1 MADKKSIILHTDS
14 AEQWNLLT
22 DEQAGQLIKALLV
35 YSQTGDQIETDDG
48 MLKMAFSFISAQ
60 LDRDREKYDE
70 KCAKNKKIADERE
83 KKKIAE
89 REKREQEETNVHE
102 RARTCTNVTYTD
114 TDTDTDTESDTDTDT
129 DIETDI
135 NINTCADKPR
145 TRTRFTPP
153 SVDEVAEY
161 CRERGNRVNPQ
172 QFVDFYASKGWKV
185 GNAPMKDWKAAIRS
199 TWERQE
205 RQQSRAAPA
214 KQSANT
220 GCYSSIE
227 NDIVNQI
234 MQQAGCSG

>member
-70 KCAKNKKIADERE
+70 RCAKNKRIADERE

-102 RARTCTNVTYTD
+102 RARTCTNVT
-114 TDTDTDTESDTDTDT
+114 DTDTESDTDTET
-129 DIETDI
+129 ETDI

-172 QFVDFYASKGWKV
+172 QFVDFYSSKGWKV
-185 GNAPMKDWKAAIRS
+185 GNSPMKDWKAAIRS

-214 KQSANT
+214 KQQAN
-220 GCYSSIE
+220 SSI
-227 NDIVNQI
+227 DMSIVNQI
-234 MQQAGCSG
+234 MDPYGGGSL